1 MLNEG
6 GGEEEKETPGPGRGH
21 LLLPLEPTKQDEV
34 WGRACDSG
42 SAPDAG

>member
-1 MLNEG
+1 MKG
-6 GGEEEKETPGPGRGH
+6 REEEKETPGPDRRH

-34 WGRACDSG
+34 GGRACDRG